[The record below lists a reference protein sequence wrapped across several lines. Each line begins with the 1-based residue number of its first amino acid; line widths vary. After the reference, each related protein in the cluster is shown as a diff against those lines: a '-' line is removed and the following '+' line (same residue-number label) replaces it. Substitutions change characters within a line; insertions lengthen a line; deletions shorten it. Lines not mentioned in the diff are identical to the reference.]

1 MYGEV
6 VWALINQRAIC
17 LNCRC
22 FGVQTET
29 LRCLYL
35 PKHLFFCM
43 TPQRSARLEEVL
55 ARRQNDLTVV
65 MENVF
70 DPHNV
75 AAIMRTC
82 DAVGISEVYARTDVI
97 PLHKNWGY
105 RSSRS
110 ANKWVALH
118 TYADRDTCINDIRS
132 KYELMLAS
140 YIGEG
145 VPSLH
150 ETDLTKR
157 TALVFG
163 NEKYGVSEPFRQA
176 CDGLFTIPQVGM
188 IHSLNVSV
196 ACAVTLYEAFRQK
209 TAKGHYIQS
218 RLSAAELN
226 AIRLEWADNQGK

>member
-1 MYGEV
+1 MFIFTKV
-6 VWALINQRAIC
+6 
-17 LNCRC
+17 
-22 FGVQTET
+22 
-29 LRCLYL
+29 
-35 PKHLFFCM
+35 FFYM
-43 TPQRSARLEEVL
+43 TPQRSERLEEVL
-55 ARRQNDLTVV
+55 AKRQNDLTVV

-82 DAVGISEVYARTDVI
+82 DAVGINEVFAITDVI
-97 PLHKNWGY
+97 TLHKNWGY

-118 TYADRDTCINDIRS
+118 TYSDRDTCIHDIRS
-132 KYELMLAS
+132 KYDLMLAS

-150 ETDLTKR
+150 ETDMTKKI
-157 TALVFG
+157 ALVFG
-163 NEKYGVSEPFRQA
+163 NEKYGVSEPFRHA

-209 TAKGHYIQS
+209 TAKDHYIQS
-218 RLSAAELN
+218 RLSAAEQD
-226 AIRLEWADNQGK
+226 AIRLEWSDNQGKS